1 MPHYVHP
8 TPFLIRP
15 SDEIAGNIDLQ
26 NLSRNLATKYA
37 DRHVITD
44 DDLQIMGRNL
54 WAALGAQDDFHA
66 VVKSTDGAILPVII
80 ESDKAEVQA
89 LPWETL
95 YHPTHGFIGRNP
107 DFTLTRRIAGGKSA
121 QENLDKGPLRV
132 LLFTSLPDDVHPEYG
147 RLNVEAEQE
156 QVQEALLEWIR
167 AGVVQLEMPDDG
179 RFSTLRELLKSFDP
193 HVLFLSGHGKF
204 HHEPHADEAYGEFL
218 FESETG
224 TGEAIRDAEIARAL
238 AETRVRAVIL
248 SACESGKAA
257 SDSLSNGL
265 MQQISLRGIPHVVGM
280 RESVLD
286 VAGIEFARTLCDAL
300 AGQERLDVALQSAR
314 AAIQK
319 AVDERG
325 QWCLPMALSAELQ
338 SPLIDWDFQPQAIQP
353 QRINQRLNN
362 VSLPARFVGR
372 RAERRKFQGRL
383 TQGALRR
390 LLITGAGGQGKTALA
405 GKLALDM
412 QAHGWKVFA
421 WNAEAEKSWSG
432 FELEELFNSLE
443 TFRQDRLKEA
453 AAKQPA
459 EMERA
464 RSMLKELSEQFDG
477 RVALF
482 LDNLETLQDADTFE
496 IKDET
501 VAAWL
506 GAAGDMDGVTVLATS
521 RWEIPHWT
529 GEIFAG
535 LVGVKYG
542 DFLQIAMPKNLYIR
556 RDQMRRVY
564 DALGGNIRGLEF
576 FDSALKE
583 LSVHEADEL
592 LEKLEGIE
600 APLAEAKQKLQA
612 NMAIVEIYSRLPED
626 AKKLLARLP
635 AYHEPVP
642 MEGLLKLGEGLPDAE
657 KLLERLLAVSL
668 LEASDNPRWSVTED
682 QVIPMVADWMNENA
696 LIDDSREWLNVAAD
710 YHVYLLDNERD
721 TLEQAITTH
730 DTLRRAERH
739 DEANELT
746 LKHINYRL
754 QKHGLY
760 EILLKKWL
768 PPICNSQDLKM
779 RSDGLHQMGNV
790 NYYCGNYDTSLHY
803 QQQALAIKQQVGD
816 KRSEGAIIHALS
828 LIYSNQGD
836 YATAMEYLE
845 KSLSIHRQT
854 NAKFGEGVT
863 LSDIALIHKKQ
874 GNYEAALSYYE
885 QSLLIHRQ
893 TNVKEGEGSVL
904 NNMANL
910 YTAQGNH
917 EKAMSCLKQALDIS
931 REIGDKPSEAAALA
945 NIGGIYWAQEDYEMA
960 LFYLKPSL
968 NISQK
973 LGDKSMMCA
982 TLFNMGHLYWK
993 NEQIDEAM
1001 SAWVNS
1007 YLIAK
1012 QMKFAPGLLALSQL
1026 ATEKGFPGGINWW
1039 EEVAQNSEKIRR
1051 FVSNIVNA
1059 VREKSPEVEKHF
1071 KSVSRMIVDS
1081 DTPPEYRELA
1091 KVLQQFIVGVKNPDL
1106 SGLTEE
1112 IWKIVTEELRSS

>member
-1 MPHYVHP
+1 MPRNVHP
-8 TPFLIRP
+8 MPFVIRP
-15 SDEIAGNIDLQ
+15 SDDLAKNIDLR
-26 NLSRNLATKYA
+26 NLSRSLATKYA
-37 DRHVITD
+37 DGHVVTD
-44 DDLQIMGRNL
+44 DDLQIMGRML
-54 WAALGAQDDFHA
+54 WNSLGVQDNFDVA
-66 VVKSTDGAILPVII
+66 VKDMDGAILPIII

-89 LPWETL
+89 FPWETL
-95 YHPTHGFIGRNP
+95 YHPDHKFIGRNP
-107 DFTLTRRIAGGKSA
+107 DFTLTRRIAEGKSK
-121 QENLDKGPLRV
+121 QGNLDKGPLRV

-147 RLNVEAEQE
+147 RLNVEVEQE

-167 AGVVQLEMPDDG
+167 TGVVQLEMPDDG
-179 RFSTLRELLKSFDP
+179 RFSTLKDLLESFKP

-224 TGEAIRDAEIARAL
+224 AGEAIRDEEIARAL
-238 AETRVRAVIL
+238 SETRVQAVIL

-257 SDSLSNGL
+257 SDYLSNGL
-265 MQQISLRGIPHVVGM
+265 MQQISLQGIPHVIGM
-280 RESVLD
+280 RESILD
-286 VAGIEFARTLCDAL
+286 VSGIQFARTLCDEL
-300 AGQERLDVALQSAR
+300 AGRERLDVALQSAR
-314 AAIQK
+314 AAIQTTI
-319 AVDERG
+319 DECG
-325 QWCLPMALSAELQ
+325 QWCLPMALSAEPQ
-338 SPLIDWDFQPQAIQP
+338 SPLIDWEFEPQAIQS

-372 RAERRKFQGRL
+372 RAERRKVQGRL
-383 TQGALRR
+383 TQGVLRR

-412 QAHGWKVFA
+412 RAHGWKVFA
-421 WNAEAEKSWSG
+421 WNAGAEKSWSG
-432 FELEELFNSLE
+432 FELEELYNSLE

-453 AAKQPA
+453 AGKQTA

-464 RSMLKELSEQFDG
+464 KSVLKELSEQFDG
-477 RVALF
+477 KVTLF

-506 GAAGDMDGVTVLATS
+506 RAAGSMDDVTVLATS
-521 RWEIPHWT
+521 RWAIPHWT

-583 LSVHEADEL
+583 LSAHEADEL

-612 NMAIVEIYSRLPED
+612 NMAIAKIYSRLPDD

-642 MEGLLKLGEGLPDAE
+642 MEGLLKLGEGLPNAE
-657 KLLERLLAVSL
+657 NLLERLIAVSL
-668 LEASDNPRWSVTED
+668 LGAIYEPHWNVNEYQCA
-682 QVIPMVADWMNENA
+682 PMVTDWMNENG
-696 LIDDSREWLNVAAD
+696 LVDNSLNWLNVAAD

-739 DEANELT
+739 DKANELT

-754 QKHGLY
+754 QKRGLY

-768 PPICNSQDLKM
+768 PPICNSRDLKM
-779 RSDGLHQMGNV
+779 RSDGLHQMGNI

-803 QQQALAIKQQVGD
+803 LQQALTIKQQVGD
-816 KRSEGAIIHALS
+816 KRSEGAIISALS
-828 LIYSNQGD
+828 LIYSSQGD
-836 YATAMEYLE
+836 YATAMDYLE
-845 KSLSIHRQT
+845 KSLLIHRQA

-885 QSLLIHRQ
+885 QSLLIHKQ
-893 TNVKEGEGSVL
+893 INAKDGEESVL

-945 NIGGIYWAQEDYEMA
+945 NIGGIYWAQNNYEMA

-968 NISQK
+968 NICQQ

-993 NEQIDEAM
+993 NRQHDEAM
-1001 SAWVNS
+1001 SAWVDS

-1012 QMKFAPGLLALSQL
+1012 QMKFAQGLLALSQL
-1026 ATEKGFPGGINWW
+1026 ATQMGFPGGINWW
-1039 EEVAQNSEKIRR
+1039 EELAQNSEKIRR
-1051 FVSNIVNA
+1051 FVSGIVNA
-1059 VREKSPEVEKHF
+1059 VREKSPEVERHF
-1071 KSVSRMIVDS
+1071 KSVSRMIVS
-1081 DTPPEYRELA
+1081 PDTPPEYRELA
-1091 KVLQQFIVGVKNPDL
+1091 KVLQQFILGVKNPDL
-1106 SGLTEE
+1106 GGLTEE
-1112 IWKIVTEELRSS
+1112 IWKIVTEELKI